1 MKSELDRS
9 GAPEDPLWVSVPLPL
24 VRTFYPLGFSLR
36 LSTNSELVLQAAEAS
51 WGLSQQVFS
60 YPPVRV
66 SLGVSESRTGAA
78 SPPAYRSRQHM
89 FSAISDAD
97 NFVLCDMRSGYACG
111 WITENA
117 ASDSS
122 FLRFYFLDCAVYT
135 LIEQLYLAPV
145 HAAVVLK
152 NGVGVLLCGDTG
164 AGKSTMAY
172 ACARSGWTFVSDDAA
187 FLLRDEQA
195 LSALGNCFSIRLKPD
210 APQLFPELLGWSASV
225 RANGKL
231 GFELCTTALPESVK
245 TSPQATI
252 TDIVFL
258 ERSSQTDRRQLSRR
272 PVSDPATVLGRPLWH
287 GDDQVMA
294 AQRASYERLA
304 GARWW
309 SMSYKDYQE
318 GLSLLETLARGDR
331 SLE

>member
-1 MKSELDRS
+1 MKSELERS
-9 GAPEDPLWVSVPLPL
+9 VDPEDPLWVSVPLPL
-24 VRTFYPLGFSLR
+24 ERTFYPLGFALH

-51 WGLSQQVFS
+51 WGRSQQMFS

-78 SPPAYRSRQHM
+78 LPPAYRSRQHI

-97 NFVLCDMRSGYACG
+97 NFILCDMRSGYSCG
-111 WITENA
+111 WITENT

-135 LIEQLYLAPV
+135 LVEQLYLAPV
-145 HAAVVLK
+145 HAALVVK
-152 NGVGVLLCGDTG
+152 NGAGVLLCGDTG
-164 AGKSTMAY
+164 AGKSTLAY

-187 FLLRDEQA
+187 LLLRDEKT
-195 LSALGNCFSIRLKPD
+195 LSAIGNCFSMRLKPD

-231 GFELCTTALPESVK
+231 GFELCTTELPEPVE
-245 TSPQATI
+245 TCPRATI
-252 TDIVFL
+252 SDIVFL
-258 ERSSQTDRRQLSRR
+258 ERSQTSRRQLTPH
-272 PVSDPATVLGRPLWH
+272 PVSDPARVLGRPLWH

-309 SMSYKDYQE
+309 NMSYKDYQE
-318 GLSLLETLARGDR
+318 GVSLLETLTPPGDR
-331 SLE
+331 GLE